1 MGNCI
6 RGGKQVR
13 EFEEDIEIEEEKD
26 YHGHQE
32 EESGKK
38 IKLVL
43 TKEELEWLMF
53 ELKSN
58 QGKRL
63 EDVLQEIE
71 RARERGKT
79 KLRVWKPSLES
90 ITEYPEGF

>member
-1 MGNCI
+1 MGNCV

-13 EFEEDIEIEEEKD
+13 EAEEDVEIKE
-26 YHGHQE
+26 E

-43 TKEELEWLMF
+43 TKEELERLMF

-58 QGKRL
+58 QGKKL
-63 EDVLQEIE
+63 EDVLHEIE
-71 RARERGKT
+71 REREREKT
-79 KLRVWKPSLES
+79 KIRVWKPSLES
-90 ITEYPEGF
+90 ISEGF